1 MADDLKKEL
10 EKQQEL
16 MRTKDIYIKRLNA
29 EIQEVKN
36 ELKRAEDKL
45 KKQTDKSLGEFM
57 KALAEIFTRVDAGYV
72 DFKDDMSDSRQ
83 MSYTLSKFKT
93 TLQLQNIEVMV
104 PNVLENYDIDEME
117 VTDVIPTANI
127 SEEELLKVAYSLEA
141 KSEHPISK
149 AIVEYANERNVAL
162 VET

>member
-36 ELKRAEDKL
+36 ELKRSEDKL
-45 KKQTDKSLGEFM
+45 KKQTDKTLGEMF
-57 KALAEIFTRVDAGYV
+57 KSLAEVFTRVDAGYV

-117 VTDVIPTANI
+117 VTDVIPTGDKN
-127 SEEELLKVAYSLEA
+127 LDKKVV
-141 KSEHPISK
+141 HIDR
-149 AIVEYANERNVAL
+149 VGFRNKV
-162 VET
+162 T